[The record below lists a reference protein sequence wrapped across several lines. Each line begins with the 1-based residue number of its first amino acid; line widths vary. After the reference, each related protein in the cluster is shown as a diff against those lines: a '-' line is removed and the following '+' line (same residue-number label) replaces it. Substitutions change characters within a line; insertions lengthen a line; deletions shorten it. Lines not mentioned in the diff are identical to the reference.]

1 MKSQLILASAAGL
14 ASPATASKVDMP
26 LPPMGFN
33 NWSRFTVNIN
43 QSIFTDAANAM
54 VSNGLLAAG
63 YNRLNLDDAWSTME
77 RGANGSMVVDTNKF
91 PKGLSWLASFI
102 KEKGFIPGIYTDSGT
117 LSCGRYPAAYGHE
130 ATDLKDFSD
139 WGYEYLKMDGC
150 NVPGGYEADY
160 RHLYFDVWRNAL
172 LNFPKPIVFSNSAPA
187 YFCGQDNLTDWYT
200 VMGWTQKMGQLA
212 RHSYDIINYDQ
223 DMITAWE
230 SLTTNYYQ
238 HARLARFQRPGY
250 INDPDFLN
258 TDHRNYTLQEKRS
271 HMALW
276 STFSAPLII
285 SADIPNLKPEELEIL
300 LNKDL
305 IAIDQDPLVQQAT
318 LASSTYGRDVLTK
331 NLANGDRVLTILNK
345 ANKAADYFV
354 SWATMG
360 IQTDGIGPNTA
371 LNVKDLWTGKTDQI
385 KISAGGITAKNVAS
399 HDTHVFRISGGMGG
413 SSHPIVLPTG
423 MIFNVQS
430 FRCLTDDK
438 SGKVKWADCNG
449 SDAQTWVVGNDG
461 HINSLLRPSQCLTDV
476 QGKLLTRN
484 SGCKTDTWA
493 FYNSGNLINSNSN
506 RCLTQE
512 ADMSATITDC
522 GYVTNEQVIELPAGS
537 KVIEIDYYINH

>member
-1 MKSQLILASAAGL
+1 MKSQLLLASAAGL
-14 ASPATASKVDMP
+14 VGPATATKVDLP

-33 NWSRFTVNIN
+33 NWARFTTHIN

-54 VSNGLLAAG
+54 ATNGMLAAG
-63 YNRLNLDDAWSTME
+63 YNRLNLDDAWSTHQ
-77 RGANGSMVVDTNKF
+77 RAANGSMVVDTTKF
-91 PKGLSWLASFI
+91 PKGLTWLASFI

-117 LSCGRYPAAYGHE
+117 LSCGRYPAAYNYE
-130 ATDLKDFSD
+130 AIDLKDFSD
-139 WGYEYLKMDGC
+139 WGYEYLKLDGC
-150 NVPGGYEADY
+150 NVPGGTEADY
-160 RHLYFDVWRNAL
+160 RHLYFDVWRKL
-172 LNFPKPIVFSNSAPA
+172 LLDFPKPIVFSDSAPA

-200 VMGWTQKMGQLA
+200 VMGWSQKMGQLA
-212 RHSYDIINYDQ
+212 RHSDDIINYD
-223 DMITAWE
+223 DDREPAWN
-230 SLTTNYYQ
+230 SLTRNYYQ
-238 HARLARFQRPGY
+238 HARLARFQRENY

-258 TDHRNYTLQEKRS
+258 TDHWNYTLQEKRT

-276 STFSAPLII
+276 SSFSAPLIV
-285 SADIPNLKPEELEIL
+285 SADIPNLKAEELEIL

-318 LASSTYGRDVLTK
+318 LASSSSGRDVLTK
-331 NLANGDRVLTILNK
+331 NLANGDRILTVLNK
-345 ANKAADYFV
+345 AATAADYFV

-360 IQTDGIGPNTA
+360 IQTARISPNTV
-371 LNVKDLWTGKTDQI
+371 LNVKDLWTGKTEQV

-438 SGKVKWADCNG
+438 SGKVRWEYCDG
-449 SDAQTWVVGNDG
+449 SDSQTWVVSNEGY
-461 HINSLLRPSQCLTDV
+461 INSLLRPGQCLTDV
-476 QGKLLTRN
+476 QGTLLTRN
-484 SGCKTDTWA
+484 SGCKTDAWKY
-493 FYNSGNLINSNSN
+493 YNSGNLINSNSN
-506 RCLTQE
+506 RCVTQE
-512 ADMSATITDC
+512 QNLSATVSDC

-537 KVIEIDYYINH
+537 KVIEIDYYTNH